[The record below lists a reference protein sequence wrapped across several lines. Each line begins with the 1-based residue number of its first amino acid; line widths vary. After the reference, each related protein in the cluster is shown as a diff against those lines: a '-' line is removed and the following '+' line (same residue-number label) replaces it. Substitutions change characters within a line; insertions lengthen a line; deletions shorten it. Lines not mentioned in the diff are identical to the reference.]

1 MFKLCKHQGKA
12 VCTNIKERDV
22 FKSILQNIHPET
34 YICKNAAY
42 AIKSFLGNE
51 MFIITSLGFVNNSS
65 KGYFVRD
72 MYTGNY
78 IFLNRNNVT
87 VVCLKQGRECEEE
100 PFVAEY
106 TGTKKGS

>member
-12 VCTNIKERDV
+12 VCTNINEREV
-22 FKSILQNIHPET
+22 FKSILKNIHPET
-34 YICKNAAY
+34 YICENAAY
-42 AIKSFLGNE
+42 AIKSFIGKE
-51 MFIITSLGFVNNSS
+51 MFIITSLGFVKNSS

-87 VVCLKQGRECEEE
+87 IVCLKQGKECEIE
-100 PFVAEY
+100 PFVVEY
-106 TGTKKGS
+106 TATKKGS